1 MESFDLNKME
11 QQLAYP
17 PQINDAKGKTRH
29 FPIFDLGGGKSLFSE
44 NAILLFFHERV
55 ASRDARV
62 LKLGFIS
69 FLK

>member
-55 ASRDARV
+55 A
-62 LKLGFIS
+62 
-69 FLK
+69 